1 MMSAENELAAIYEI
15 LGEKVGNT
23 NLPRNLTQFKIEM
36 AKLEKVYNFPFYP
49 KEKSFDERRE
59 DLYKETI
66 KYHHKII
73 ESHIQN
79 IKTMKLEVDGKNK
92 HIVYLQNRIDEL
104 SLNHKKYQKKI
115 EDLQSMIE
123 DNDVSEFTEKIMD
136 DAKRDI
142 EDANDEAKVFR
153 NVTNTQGL
161 IIRHLI
167 LEHIRNSGDGYEFC
181 DDGIDCSRINH
192 LSHLIESE
200 LENLNDEDW
209 NCDGKE
215 SYLVYEDNTIQ
226 FRHKD
231 MDDAESSDSSSD
243 A

>member
-1 MMSAENELAAIYEI
+1 MMSAEDELAAMYEI
-15 LGEKVGNT
+15 LGKKVGNT

-36 AKLEKVYNFPFYP
+36 DKLEKCYNFPFHP

-66 KYHHKII
+66 KYHHKVI
-73 ESHIQN
+73 EAHIKN
-79 IKTMKLEVDGKNK
+79 IKDMKLEVDGKNK
-92 HIVYLQNRIDEL
+92 YIVSLQNRIDEL

-115 EDLQSMIE
+115 EDLEKLIE
-123 DNDVSEFTEKIMD
+123 DNDVSEFTERIMD

-142 EDANDEAKVFR
+142 EDANDEAKVYR
-153 NVTNTQGL
+153 NVSNTQGL

-167 LEHIRNSGDGYEFC
+167 LENIRSSGEGYEFC
-181 DDGIDCSRINH
+181 EDGIDCSRINH
-192 LSHLIESE
+192 LGHLVESE
-200 LENLNDEDW
+200 LEIMNDEDW
-209 NCDGKE
+209 NGDGKD

-231 MDDAESSDSSSD
+231 MDEAESSSDSDSD
-243 A
+243 